1 MNFICKGKNSKLKI
15 SNLFT
20 RKVLIYLQKIRFL
33 FTLKINSKNKTFLDF
48 IKRILVEF
56 EFIKE
61 KSFNLIFYSQR
72 NDFGLHFIKKTRF
85 HNYKETLILFLE
97 K

>member
-33 FTLKINSKNKTFLDF
+33 FAFKINSKNKSFLDF
-48 IKRILVEF
+48 FFKRILVGF

-61 KSFNLIFYSQR
+61 KSFNLIFYSQ
-72 NDFGLHFIKKTRF
+72 KK
-85 HNYKETLILFLE
+85 
-97 K
+97 

>member
-20 RKVLIYLQKIRFL
+20 HKVLIYLQKIRFL
-33 FTLKINSKNKTFLDF
+33 FTFKINSKNKTFLDF

-56 EFIKE
+56 EFIKD

-72 NDFGLHFIKKTRF
+72 NGFGLHFIKKTRF

>member
-33 FTLKINSKNKTFLDF
+33 FAFKINSKNKSDY
-48 IKRILVEF
+48 
-56 EFIKE
+56 
-61 KSFNLIFYSQR
+61 YSKCA
-72 NDFGLHFIKKTRF
+72 IS
-85 HNYKETLILFLE
+85 
-97 K
+97 